1 MSDLKEAKD
10 RLRFLLGPTARLYKG
25 MGDIEAG
32 TGGGNVKF
40 EIGYLHTNSNGHRVI
55 GATFDGDSFLEDLA
69 VVLGPEEDSPTPEAM
84 FDQIDNTTDKTDA
97 IKIFMETIDDWRNGA
112 EFDKIDHTC
121 ELLENKM
128 DQKYFGS
135 FACMLTTPGSG
146 VFDRPAVRKLLNK
159 AVESVDPAI
168 KEETKNYL
176 IKKLKP

>member
-1 MSDLKEAKD
+1 MSDLKKAKD

-25 MGDIEAG
+25 MGDIDA
-32 TGGGNVKF
+32 GGGNVKF
-40 EIGYLHTNSNGHRVI
+40 EIGYLHTNANGHKVI

-69 VVLGPEEDSPTPEAM
+69 IALGPVEESLTPELLFEQLDKAL
-84 FDQIDNTTDKTDA
+84 DNQAA
-97 IKIFMETIDDWRNGA
+97 IRLFMETIDNWRNGG
-112 EFDKIDHTC
+112 EFVKIDRAC

-128 DQKYFGS
+128 DQEYFGS
-135 FACMLTTPGSG
+135 FACMLTMPGVG

-159 AVESVDPAI
+159 AVESVDPAL

>member
-25 MGDIEAG
+25 MGDIDA
-32 TGGGNVKF
+32 GGGNVKF
-40 EIGYLHTNSNGHRVI
+40 EIGFLHTNEKGVKVI
-55 GATFDGDSFLEDLA
+55 GATFEGDPFLVDLA
-69 VVLGPEEDSPTPEAM
+69 VVLGPEEDSPTPEAI
-84 FDQIDNTTDKTDA
+84 FDQIDMASSSTDA
-97 IKIFMETIDDWRNGA
+97 IHIFMKTVDDWRNGA
-112 EFDKIDHTC
+112 EFAKIDRIC
-121 ELLENKM
+121 ELFENKM

-135 FACMLTTPGSG
+135 FACMLTMPGVG

-159 AVESVDPAI
+159 AVESVDPAL